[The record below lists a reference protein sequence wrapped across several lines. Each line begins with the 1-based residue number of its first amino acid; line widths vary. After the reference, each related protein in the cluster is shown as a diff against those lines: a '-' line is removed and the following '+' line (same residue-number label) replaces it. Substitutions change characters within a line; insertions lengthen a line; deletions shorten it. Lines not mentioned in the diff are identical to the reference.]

1 MKLSDIIL
9 EGVTP
14 AESGKATEELLDMLK
29 QHGKAVLPTG
39 QQVTMEGLARVALR
53 TSIDSYL
60 QRMGDRVTGIEGVE
74 LDVRGVPAIKFK
86 ETGDSDAAMRQYIDQ
101 ERQKGRSID

>member
-1 MKLSDIIL
+1 MKLAKLIF

-14 AESGKATEELLDMLK
+14 ADAGKATEELFQMLK
-29 QHGKAVLPTG
+29 QHGKAMLPTG

-60 QRMGDRVTGIEGVE
+60 QDMGDKVTGIEGVE
-74 LDVRGVPAIKFK
+74 LDIRKVPAVKFAYS
-86 ETGDSDAAMRQYIDQ
+86 ETEKDSQ
-101 ERQKGRSID
+101 EKIAQGQRDMSGKD

>member
-1 MKLSDIIL
+1 MKLAELIF

-14 AESGKATEELLDMLK
+14 ADVGKATEELLQMLEK
-29 QHGKAVLPTG
+29 HKKAMLPTG
-39 QQVTMEGLARVALR
+39 QQVTMEGLARVAIR

-60 QRMGDRVTGIEGVE
+60 QRMGDKVTGIEGVE

-101 ERQKGRSID
+101 ERQAGRSTD

>member
-1 MKLSDIIL
+1 MKLAELIF

-14 AESGKATEELLDMLK
+14 ADAGEATQKLFNMLK
-29 QHGKAVLPTG
+29 QHDKAMLPTG

-53 TSIDSYL
+53 ASIDDYL
-60 QRMGDRVTGIEGVE
+60 KEMGDKVTGIEGVE

-86 ETGDSDAAMRQYIDQ
+86 TTGDSDAAMRQYIDQ
-101 ERQKGRSID
+101 ERRAGRSTD

>member
-14 AESGKATEELLDMLK
+14 AEAGKATEELLDMLK
-29 QHGKAVLPTG
+29 QHGKAILPTG

-60 QRMGDRVTGIEGVE
+60 QDMGDKVTGIEGVE
-74 LDVRGVPAIKFK
+74 LDVRKVPAVNFTYSEAEK
-86 ETGDSDAAMRQYIDQ
+86 GNQ
-101 ERQKGRSID
+101 EKIAQGQRDMSGKD

>member
-14 AESGKATEELLDMLK
+14 AEAGKATEELLDMLK

-60 QRMGDRVTGIEGVE
+60 QRMGDKVTGIEGVE
-74 LDVRGVPAIKFK
+74 LDVRGVPTVKFTYSEAEK
-86 ETGDSDAAMRQYIDQ
+86 ASQ
-101 ERQKGRSID
+101 EKIAQGQRDMPGKD

>member
-1 MKLSDIIL
+1 MKLAELIF

-14 AESGKATEELLDMLK
+14 ADVGEATQKLLDMLK
-29 QHGKAVLPTG
+29 QHRKAVLPTG
-39 QQVTMEGLARVALR
+39 EQVTMEGLARVAIR

-60 QRMGDRVTGIEGVE
+60 QKMGDKVTGIEGVE

-86 ETGDSDAAMRQYIDQ
+86 TSGDSDAAMQQFIDQ
-101 ERQKGRSID
+101 EREAGRSTD